1 MPLKNKKFGGKV
13 VICNLQ
19 PTKHDKK
26 ADLKISTYVDIIMEK
41 VLKRLG
47 VELPEYCETLDPTK
61 QTDCGIDW
69 NIYPSQI
76 KEIDDRQKQMVK
88 DAKKHKNVSSLDAD
102 KEISK
107 KRKKDEIK
115 EE

>member
-1 MPLKNKKFGGKV
+1 
-13 VICNLQ
+13 
-19 PTKHDKK
+19 
-26 ADLKISTYVDIIMEK
+26 MEK

-88 DAKKHKNVSSLDAD
+88 DAKKHKNVSSFDAD

>member
-1 MPLKNKKFGGKV
+1 M
-13 VICNLQ
+13 ICNLQ

-26 ADLKISTYVDIIMEK
+26 ADLKISAYVDIIMEK

-47 VELPEYCETLDPTK
+47 VELPAYCETFDPTK
-61 QTDCGIDW
+61 QTVCEIDW

-102 KEISK
+102 TEISK